1 MLHLGA
7 SRLHLLAEDSAL
19 AKEKSL
25 LPNDNDNRVRVLGLT
40 APGLFF
46 HKLEAFMKSKLEAKK
61 DLVNHPLLRYA
72 VVATHGTDE
81 PGSHEY

>member
-1 MLHLGA
+1 M
-7 SRLHLLAEDSAL
+7 
-19 AKEKSL
+19 
-25 LPNDNDNRVRVLGLT
+25 T

-61 DLVNHPLLRYA
+61 DLATNPLLRYT